1 MVNRSK
7 VNRVRMIFNSQI
19 ILFAKVLFLGLFSK
33 LWHTN
38 CHYFRNMTNFALI
51 IQINKKTLATYTI
64 TVNERSSWGKALMNY
79 LHALGVIVQRVPS
92 KSKSSYI
99 RSQEDK
105 KAGRVES
112 FDSSEEMFES
122 LGI

>member
-1 MVNRSK
+1 M
-7 VNRVRMIFNSQI
+7 
-19 ILFAKVLFLGLFSK
+19 
-33 LWHTN
+33 
-38 CHYFRNMTNFALI
+38 
-51 IQINKKTLATYTI
+51 ATYTI

-79 LHALGVIVQRVPS
+79 LHALGVIVQWVPS

-105 KAGRVES
+105 RAGRIES

>member
-7 VNRVRMIFNSQI
+7 V
-19 ILFAKVLFLGLFSK
+19 K
-33 LWHTN
+33 
-38 CHYFRNMTNFALI
+38 
-51 IQINKKTLATYTI
+51 NKKTMATYTI
-64 TVNERSSWGKALMNY
+64 TVNERTSWGKALMNY

-112 FDSSEEMFES
+112 FDSSEEMLES

>member
-1 MVNRSK
+1 MRNNIYLR
-7 VNRVRMIFNSQI
+7 NSNI
-19 ILFAKVLFLGLFSK
+19 
-33 LWHTN
+33 
-38 CHYFRNMTNFALI
+38 
-51 IQINKKTLATYTI
+51 INKKTMATYTI

-79 LHALGVIVQRVPS
+79 LHALGVIVQRVPL

-105 KAGRVES
+105 KAGRIES